1 MTGRGAY
8 RRERFPEGGGGD
20 VDPMSSVSNLADIM
34 LIFAVGVLIALI
46 AHWNVD
52 MTVAGDNEDASAE
65 PVIDLTDAETF
76 TEDEQEAMRE
86 GAFVGDTGN
95 LRKTGEVYYDES
107 TGTFY
112 IVETEN

>member
-1 MTGRGAY
+1 
-8 RRERFPEGGGGD
+8 
-20 VDPMSSVSNLADIM
+20 MSNAVS
-34 LIFAVGVLIALI
+34 
-46 AHWNVD
+46 
-52 MTVAGDNEDASAE
+52 S
-65 PVIDLTDAETF
+65 DAETF

-86 GAFVGDTGN
+86 GAFAGDTGN